1 MQKMK
6 AYFKKFYD
14 YRFLLKQLIIKGIKL
29 KYRRSYL
36 GILWSLIE
44 PILTMLVLTLIF
56 GTLLGRGDKYFP
68 IYVLSGRLLYSY
80 FSTGT
85 KAAMRS
91 IRGNAAMI
99 KKVYVPKYLY
109 PMSSCMYTYI
119 IFLISLVDLIG
130 AMVVMRMEITPYIF
144 LVVIPISLLFF
155 LTFGVGMILATIN
168 VFFRDLEYIWDVV
181 MMLIMYTCAIFY
193 KIDSFIGKA
202 SYIVFK
208 MNPLYA
214 LIKSFRECLYGS
226 PMNFHW
232 LLYAACF
239 SFGTCILGAW
249 MFNKMQ
255 DRFILH
261 I

>member
-1 MQKMK
+1 MRKLI

-14 YRFLLKQLIIKGIKL
+14 YRFLLKQLIVKGIKL

-36 GILWSLIE
+36 GVLWSLIE

-56 GTLLGRGDKYFP
+56 GTLLGNNDKYFP

-91 IRGNAAMI
+91 IRGNSAMI

-130 AMVVMRMEITPYIF
+130 AMLVMQMDVTPYILF
-144 LVVIPISLLFF
+144 SLIPIGILFL
-155 LTFGVGMILATIN
+155 LTFGVSMILATIN

-193 KIDSFIGKA
+193 KVDAFVGKTA
-202 SYIVFK
+202 YIVFK
-208 MNPLYA
+208 INPLYG
-214 LIKSFRECLYGS
+214 LIKSFRECLYGQ
-226 PMNFHW
+226 PMDINW
-232 LLYAACF
+232 IMYALLF
-239 SFGTCILGAW
+239 SILTCIIGTW
-249 MFNKMQ
+249 MFNKQQ
-255 DRFILH
+255 DKFILH

>member
-1 MQKMK
+1 MRKLT
-6 AYFKKFYD
+6 AYFKKFND
-14 YRFLLKQLIIKGIKL
+14 YRFLLRQLIEKGIKL

-36 GILWSLIE
+36 GVLWSLIE
-44 PILTMLVLTLIF
+44 PILTMIVLTVIF

-68 IYVLSGRLLYSY
+68 IYILSGRLLYSY

-91 IRGNAAMI
+91 IRKNSAMI

-119 IFLISLVDLIG
+119 IFLVSLVDLVG
-130 AMVVMRMEITPYIF
+130 AMIVLRMNITPYILLSF
-144 LVVIPISLLFF
+144 IPIGILFM
-155 LTFGVGMILATIN
+155 LTFGTGMILATVD

-193 KIDSFIGKA
+193 KIEPFYNSN
-202 SYIVFK
+202 SYIIFRL
-208 MNPLYA
+208 NPLYGV
-214 LIKSFRECLYGS
+214 IKCFRECLYGQ
-226 PMNFHW
+226 PMELSW
-232 LLYAACF
+232 VLYALFF
-239 SFGTCILGAW
+239 SFGTCVLG
-249 MFNKMQ
+249 MYLFNKKQ
-255 DRFILH
+255 DDFILH